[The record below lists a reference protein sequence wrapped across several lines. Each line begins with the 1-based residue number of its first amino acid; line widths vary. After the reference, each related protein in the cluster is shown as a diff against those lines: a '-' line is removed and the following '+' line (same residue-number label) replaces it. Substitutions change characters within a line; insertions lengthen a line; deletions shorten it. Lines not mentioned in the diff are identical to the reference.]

1 MDAVHASVSWTASEW
16 FLLARIENAT
26 YTLVTSNYYFAL
38 VDFTLVI
45 GPRKREKVSEVERN
59 AVIRTVLRMDV
70 VRSRLWVR

>member
-1 MDAVHASVSWTASEW
+1 M
-16 FLLARIENAT
+16 LARIENAT